1 MKVGDIHWVE
11 LPSANGHEQQGRR
24 PAVIMQDDAY
34 AGHVPTVLV
43 IPLSS
48 ARAAL
53 RFAGTSLVRATDLS
67 GLRLDSVALAFQLR
81 AVDRRR
87 VSGRVGE
94 IADSEKQTI
103 FREIDKL
110 MGRTA

>member
-24 PAVIMQDDAY
+24 PAVIMQDDGY
-34 AGHVPTVLV
+34 AGRVPTVLV
-43 IPLSS
+43 VPLSS

-53 RFAGTSLVRATDLS
+53 RFAGTALIRATPQS

-81 AVDRRR
+81 AVDRQR

-94 IADSEKQTI
+94 VTESEKQTI

-110 MGRTA
+110 MGR